1 MLNDY
6 KGLKL
11 IASSNPHIRN
21 NEDTRSIMLD
31 VIIALCPALIM
42 SVIRFGFRALISVL
56 VSVVSAM
63 FFEWL
68 YRKLMHKTQTLGDL
82 SAAVTGVL
90 LAFVC
95 PVTLPY
101 WMLIVGNF
109 FAIFLVKQLYG
120 GLGKNFLNPAL
131 AGRAALVACYT
142 SQMTSWIDP
151 ASGKAPLFGGADVV
165 TAATPLAMMKGGE
178 FAEVTAQYSLSDM
191 FIGNIGGSLGEISAM
206 MLLIGGLYLIFRKVI
221 SWQIP
226 VAYIGTVAV
235 LTFLFPQGNDAMSWM
250 LYNVLGGGLF
260 LGAFFMATDYVTSPV
275 TKKGQLIFGI
285 DCVAM
290 CVNDVICAGAKPLV
304 FLDYIACG
312 RNIPEKIAEI
322 VKGVAE
328 GCVQADCSLVG
339 GETAEHPGMMPEDEY
354 DLAGFT
360 VGVVDKEKILS
371 NETMK
376 PGDVIL
382 ALPSTGVHSNGFSL
396 VRKIFDID
404 NDPDVLKTAPAE
416 LGGKTLGEALL
427 APTKIYVKPVL
438 KVLEEVDVKGI
449 SHITGGGFYE
459 NIPRSLKKGC
469 CARIRKAD
477 VRTPAL
483 FHLMEKV
490 GGISEHDMF
499 NTFNMGVG
507 MVLTVPAEQ
516 ADKALDILHA
526 NGEPETYRLG
536 VIAEGEGVELC

>member
-1 MLNDY
+1 MKSFSDSY
-6 KGLKL
+6 KAAGVDVTAGYKAVELMKEHTKRTMIPGVLSGLGGFGGL
-11 IASSNPHIRN
+11 FG
-21 NEDTRSIMLD
+21 LD
-31 VIIALCPALIM
+31 INGMKEP
-42 SVIRFGFRALISVL
+42 VL
-56 VSVVSAM
+56 VSGTDGVGTKIRLAQ
-63 FFEWL
+63 
-68 YRKLMHKTQTLGDL
+68 LMDKHDT
-82 SAAVTGVL
+82 
-90 LAFVC
+90 
-95 PVTLPY
+95 
-101 WMLIVGNF
+101 I
-109 FAIFLVKQLYG
+109 
-120 GLGKNFLNPAL
+120 
-131 AGRAALVACYT
+131 
-142 SQMTSWIDP
+142 
-151 ASGKAPLFGGADVV
+151 
-165 TAATPLAMMKGGE
+165 
-178 FAEVTAQYSLSDM
+178 
-191 FIGNIGGSLGEISAM
+191 
-206 MLLIGGLYLIFRKVI
+206 
-221 SWQIP
+221 
-226 VAYIGTVAV
+226 
-235 LTFLFPQGNDAMSWM
+235 
-250 LYNVLGGGLF
+250 
-260 LGAFFMATDYVTSPV
+260 
-275 TKKGQLIFGI
+275 GI

-483 FHLMEKV
+483 FHLMKKV

-516 ADKALDILHA
+516 ADKALAILHA
-526 NGEPETYRLG
+526 NGEPEAYRLG

>member
-1 MLNDY
+1 MGISHSEAYAAAGVDIEAGYQGVKMMNRYVQRTLT
-6 KGLKL
+6 
-11 IASSNPHIRN
+11 A
-21 NEDTRSIMLD
+21 D
-31 VIIALCPALIM
+31 VISDLGG
-42 SVIRFGFRALISVL
+42 FGGLFSLDLHGLEKPVL
-56 VSVVSAM
+56 VSGTDGVGTKQRIAQ
-63 FFEWL
+63 
-68 YRKLMHKTQTLGDL
+68 LMDRH
-82 SAAVTGVL
+82 
-90 LAFVC
+90 
-95 PVTLPY
+95 
-101 WMLIVGNF
+101 N
-109 FAIFLVKQLYG
+109 
-120 GLGKNFLNPAL
+120 
-131 AGRAALVACYT
+131 
-142 SQMTSWIDP
+142 
-151 ASGKAPLFGGADVV
+151 
-165 TAATPLAMMKGGE
+165 
-178 FAEVTAQYSLSDM
+178 
-191 FIGNIGGSLGEISAM
+191 
-206 MLLIGGLYLIFRKVI
+206 
-221 SWQIP
+221 
-226 VAYIGTVAV
+226 TV
-235 LTFLFPQGNDAMSWM
+235 
-250 LYNVLGGGLF
+250 
-260 LGAFFMATDYVTSPV
+260 
-275 TKKGQLIFGI
+275 GI

-322 VKGVAE
+322 VKGVSE

-360 VGVVDKEKILS
+360 VGVVDKEKILN

-516 ADKALDILHA
+516 ADKALAILHA
-526 NGEPETYRLG
+526 NGEPEAYRLG